1 MVKILLIQLDR
12 FGDNLFIVPLIKG
25 IKHLY
30 PDSYITVLVNEDVKD
45 ILMGYKEV
53 DSVITAEW
61 LNMPAGMRG
70 LDESEIIING
80 YSGLKNMIDKLKDSG
95 FDRVINL
102 NFSKIT
108 TLITSLLNVPDTTGF
123 TIGSHGERIIKGF
136 WPNYMGC
143 VVQTRKYNPFH
154 IVDVYRNFEPG
165 IPVEDMSGFQSG
177 GSADEYASQ
186 LFKAEGLGDGTPVI
200 AFQPG
205 ASNRRRVWPKERF
218 SELAGLLIKSGLK
231 VIVLG
236 TNSEK
241 DITQRIKV
249 ENPEVVDL
257 TGKTTFSQLAAVLKR
272 CDMLVSNDTGTAH
285 LSSAVGTRVAGL
297 YMCHGYPVET
307 GPYGRGHITIS
318 PTIECYPCK
327 WKEDCTIDYK
337 CRSLIS
343 TGDVYSVINHSLHPD
358 KPLDCSTENIEVNIS
373 IFDEE
378 GFISYVPLVKRPL
391 KFNDILRLAYKRLWN
406 ELLENRA
413 GITIP
418 VSEILWL
425 KETYDIANTE
435 TLEFADSFEK
445 NSEDVMSALRVL
457 ESFAERGIIKSEE
470 ILANIFSSSGRDV
483 KTIQSMMEE
492 LDIIDS
498 LITEKGTE
506 TEIISPLTTNFLMQK
521 TNIQGE
527 NPVQIV
533 RDSGEVYGELKLH
546 SSRMIIIINEI
557 MNAVFQRN
565 GMVNA

>member
-1 MVKILLIQLDR
+1 MVKMLLIQLDR

-25 IKHLY
+25 IKQLY

-53 DSVITAEW
+53 DSVITADW

-80 YSGLKNMIDKLKDSG
+80 YSCLKNMIDKLKESE

-108 TLITSLLNVPDTTGF
+108 TLITSLLNVPDSTGF
-123 TIGSHGERIIKGF
+123 TIGSNGERIIKGF

-177 GSADEYASQ
+177 NMADEYASK
-186 LFKAEGLGDGTPVI
+186 LFREEGLGAGTPVI

-236 TNSEK
+236 TNSER

-285 LSSAVGTRVAGL
+285 LSSAVGTRVVGL

-327 WKEDCTIDYK
+327 WKENCTIDYK

-358 KPLDCSTENIEVNIS
+358 KPLDCNTENIEVNIS

-406 ELLENRA
+406 ELPENRA
-413 GITIP
+413 GITMP
-418 VSEILWL
+418 LSEILWL
-425 KETYDIANTE
+425 KETYDITYTDTYDE
-435 TLEFADSFEK
+435 
-445 NSEDVMSALRVL
+445 VMSTLRVIEFL
-457 ESFAERGIIKSEE
+457 AERGINKSEE
-470 ILANIFSSSGRDV
+470 ILVQMFSSVGRDIN
-483 KTIQSMMEE
+483 TIQSMMEE

-533 RDSGEVYGELKLH
+533 RDSGEVYGALKLH
-546 SSRMIIIINEI
+546 SSRMSIIINEI